1 MGAAEKQQSTPLRP
15 VDCGMREWFIKRY
28 REASPAQREVVDML
42 LQVDDEPPP
51 WVDEFV
57 KISVSKL
64 KEKVLQGRERHKR
77 AMRLKLNVCHA
88 K

>member
-1 MGAAEKQQSTPLRP
+1 
-15 VDCGMREWFIKRY
+15 
-28 REASPAQREVVDML
+28 ML
-42 LQVDDEPPP
+42 LQVDDEPHP

-64 KEKVLQGRERHKR
+64 KEKVFQGRERHKR
-77 AMRLKLNVCHA
+77 AMRLKLNFCHA